1 MATLLSIM
9 FTFLSHNPKDR
20 FSYYIELVALSFG
33 RWYDRLI
40 SYGVSLFL
48 YTLRYYGIGV
58 TERLV
63 QCCVPREIHWY
74 ATRTERW
81 CDKGILIH
89 TVLGVCRVISF

>member
-1 MATLLSIM
+1 MNQSRYLFLRIM
-9 FTFLSHNPKDR
+9 YICIFSLDR
-20 FSYYIELVALSFG
+20 
-33 RWYDRLI
+33 WCDRLI

-89 TVLGVCRVISF
+89 TVLVSVAHYLFLTHTTHGA